1 MGWGG
6 VVVSSGF
13 CFMKSK
19 LLGSCTQPESS
30 LHIQTETPALS
41 DIELHRVVFRL
52 QVLFG
57 GEDYDKDDCDSDST
71 TVASIHEI

>member
-1 MGWGG
+1 
-6 VVVSSGF
+6 
-13 CFMKSK
+13 MKSK